1 MKFLSSRINKFIDL
15 ILTMLTG
22 MLLIMVA
29 ILTIVILGRYLFTWG
44 NIALQEFVMYLHATI
59 FMLGIGY
66 VCKERSHISI
76 DIFSRNYDEH
86 RKIKI
91 NIFFDIIF
99 LIPFSVFIIYISFD
113 MVLSS
118 WNILEGSGES
128 GGLDYIFLLKTV
140 IPLSGMLILLS
151 GLSNLFDNLVKLE
164 S

>member
-1 MKFLSSRINKFIDL
+1 MKFLSSRINNFIDL

-59 FMLGIGY
+59 FMLGISY
-66 VCKERSHISI
+66 VCKERSHVSI
-76 DIFSRNYDEH
+76 DIFSRNYDE
-86 RKIKI
+86 RKKIKI
-91 NIFFDIIF
+91 SILFDVIF
-99 LIPFSVFIIYISFD
+99 LIPFSVFVIYISFD